1 MARTPSIT
9 DEEILDAAR
18 EVFFE
23 LGLSATTAE
32 IAGRAGISEGT
43 IFRRF
48 PTKHDLFIA
57 AMGISPRPAWIA
69 LAEQLAATGGER
81 LQDDLTR
88 LAHEMLAFFEEL
100 IPKMSMIMATGLQR
114 GELFDGMRQPPPVRG
129 LKALAN
135 YFHREQQRGR
145 LRRCDPEIAARMF
158 LGVLQN
164 FAFFEICGLNDYL
177 PMPRQTFVRG
187 IVDNLL
193 RGIGEESAAETFD
206 HQK

>member
-18 EVFFE
+18 EAFFE
-23 LGLSATTAE
+23 SGLSATTAE
-32 IAGRAGISEGT
+32 IARRAGISEGT

-48 PTKHDLFIA
+48 PTKHDLFVA
-57 AMGISPRPAWIA
+57 AMGISPQPTWIA
-69 LAEQLAATGGER
+69 LAEELAVDGGDSLR
-81 LQDDLTR
+81 DNLTR

-114 GELFDGMRQPPPVRG
+114 ADLFEGMREPPPVRG
-129 LKALAN
+129 VKALAN
-135 YFHREQQRGR
+135 YFHQEQQRGR

-158 LGVLQN
+158 LGMLQN
-164 FAFFEICGLNDYL
+164 FAFFEIAGLNDYM
-177 PMPRQTFVRG
+177 PMPKQTFVRG

-193 RGIGEESAAETFD
+193 RGIGEPSPAEN
-206 HQK
+206 HEG